1 MSGRLPESASI
12 KGPARQAQPVCRP
25 AVGSQCGLKPLSER
39 SQYTSPASASLIQ
52 DLLILSSVPG
62 QQPEEIQIPGL
73 EGDQL
78 SELAQ
83 GTAHDPKTGPA
94 QTSLSLLVPQPGGGA
109 WPEEVLLL
117 VELAIH
123 NFFPWPAPETSPEA
137 SSQVQ
142 SHTPESRAAQVPGQP
157 PTPQRAVFPLTAL
170 PSLRQ
175 VSTLQFP
182 GLFRVT
188 KRIALFPGKP
198 W

>member
-1 MSGRLPESASI
+1 MAS
-12 KGPARQAQPVCRP
+12 
-25 AVGSQCGLKPLSER
+25 STLSER

-52 DLLILSSVPG
+52 DLLTLSSIPG

-73 EGDQL
+73 EGDQS
-78 SELAQ
+78 SEPAP
-83 GTAHDPKTGPA
+83 GTVLNPKTGPA

-123 NFFPWPAPETSPEA
+123 NFSPQPVPETNPEA

-157 PTPQRAVFPLTAL
+157 PTPQRAAFTLTAR

-175 VSTLQFP
+175 VSDLQFP
-182 GLFRVT
+182 GLSRVT
-188 KRIALFPGKP
+188 KRIALLSRKP